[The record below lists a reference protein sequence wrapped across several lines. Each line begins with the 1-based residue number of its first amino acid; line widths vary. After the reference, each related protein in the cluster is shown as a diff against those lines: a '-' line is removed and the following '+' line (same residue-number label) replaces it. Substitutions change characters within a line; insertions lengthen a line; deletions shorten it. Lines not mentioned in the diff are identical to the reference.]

1 MLFWRDCEPNFEI
14 LDVVKGRISDRFRI
28 FFDNKVA
35 LLRLLFR
42 LPFPV
47 GGDGL
52 RWLPSES
59 SEFSENNII
68 IIIIISKQQNTEG

>member
-1 MLFWRDCEPNFEI
+1 MLFWRECEPNFEI

-28 FFDNKVA
+28 LFDNKVA

-42 LPFPV
+42 LPL

-59 SEFSENNII
+59 SAELSAKVDRRTIKII
-68 IIIIISKQQNTEG
+68 ESTFEL

>member
-1 MLFWRDCEPNFEI
+1 M
-14 LDVVKGRISDRFRI
+14 DVVKGRISDRFRI
-28 FFDNKVA
+28 LFDNKVA

-42 LPFPV
+42 LPL

-59 SEFSENNII
+59 PAESSEKVDRKIRI
-68 IIIIISKQQNTEG
+68 TELTFELCITY